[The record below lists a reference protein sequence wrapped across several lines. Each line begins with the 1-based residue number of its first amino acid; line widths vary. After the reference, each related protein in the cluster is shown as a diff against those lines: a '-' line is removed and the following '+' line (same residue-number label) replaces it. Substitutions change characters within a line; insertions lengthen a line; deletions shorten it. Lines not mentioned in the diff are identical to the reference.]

1 MLIRVCLIY
10 NFVLKAKI
18 GYILLLIQSKY
29 LMLHI
34 WHLSLAVNKHQALTQ
49 LMKYQCCGEERSH
62 KTTGSWSCG
71 ADCLWQVMSL
81 YNIQYKSLTVL
92 KKTQM
97 QPKPCLF
104 SLLKNVTLISFYVG
118 FYWQIYKKQKN
129 SFLNDT
135 CVMIKIQIIYF

>member
-92 KKTQM
+92 KK
-97 QPKPCLF
+97 
-104 SLLKNVTLISFYVG
+104 KNRNQNPVYVATEG
-118 FYWQIYKKQKN
+118 
-129 SFLNDT
+129 
-135 CVMIKIQIIYF
+135 

>member
-49 LMKYQCCGEERSH
+49 LMKYQCCGEDPSH
-62 KTTGSWSCG
+62 KTTASWSCG

-81 YNIQYKSLTVL
+81 HNIQYKSLTVL
-92 KKTQM
+92 RKKT
-97 QPKPCLF
+97 QPKPCLCSNRGLTDIF
-104 SLLKNVTLISFYVG
+104 SIETCYINIILCWVLLADF
-118 FYWQIYKKQKN
+118 QKAKE
-129 SFLNDT
+129 FIL
-135 CVMIKIQIIYF
+135 K